1 MTLDV
6 SSIATPELTYCADV
20 FDSGTD
26 VNDDIA
32 RRAIENILKAQSFDS
47 IPLRNI
53 EGDVHRI
60 ARRRLHK
67 GDLKKHVFIL
77 DVDEC
82 ASTRKN
88 SSILSALFDILSN
101 EHHILLVVDGKNQL
115 EGLVT
120 LNLIAQPVVL
130 DYLRLK
136 FAKLEESG
144 WQWNSEFLGD
154 VTCNHLTYAKEV
166 YDSIV
171 LLAKMV
177 DDNKPLPDDIEFS
190 KQIVNILLLLQ
201 PLKNIDHEF
210 DGEGFGLQQKVV
222 THPDETAVNL
232 MAKPAAALFEDD
244 EEVMRTVFRI
254 FAQENDWDFLVVRDA
269 KNEPK
274 RLFTVEQKGQI
285 NYQNIKKV
293 KPLTKRLNMIQ
304 SLIDR
309 DFSPLFCIDEETEEL
324 GIISIE
330 ELILENSFIPKI
342 LERISKIEQ
351 NTRLRWYKENG
362 LYVKTKQFG
371 PVMVAKANWIDV
383 IREQQEEIQ
392 EPLQSLREWRNLL
405 AHSYLALVGTRNLP
419 VWMRY
424 GFLEGIKN
432 IETCEAA
439 LGEVEKDQVYT
450 ALFGLNEYLKRYNE
464 GIDFFRKK
472 CGLIHAEV
480 GGDGNL
486 ILQFSEK
493 KSGNWKKKLQEIPAS
508 ELTTWTG
515 LSRIDVR

>member
-1 MTLDV
+1 MALNV
-6 SSIATPELTYCADV
+6 SSIATSGLTYCADV

-26 VNDDIA
+26 ENDDVA
-32 RRAIENILKAQSFDS
+32 RRAIKNILKAQSFDS
-47 IPLRNI
+47 IPLRNS
-53 EGDVHRI
+53 EGDVRRI

-82 ASTRKN
+82 ASIRKN
-88 SSILSALFDILSN
+88 ASILSALFSILSN
-101 EHHILLVVDGKNQL
+101 EHHILLVVDERNQL
-115 EGLVT
+115 DGLVT

-136 FAKLEESG
+136 FAQLEESG
-144 WQWNSEFLGD
+144 WQWNREFLGE
-154 VTCNHLTYAKEV
+154 VTCNHLTYAREV

-171 LLAKMV
+171 RLAKMV

-232 MAKPAAALFEDD
+232 MAKPAAALIEDD

-254 FAQENDWDFLVVRDA
+254 FAQENHWDYLVVRD
-269 KNEPK
+269 KKDEPK
-274 RLFTVEQKGQI
+274 KLLSIGDQEVM
-285 NYQNIKKV
+285 NYQNIKRV
-293 KPLTKRLNMIQ
+293 KPLTHRLNMIQ

-309 DFSPLFCIDEETEEL
+309 DFCPLFCIDEQTDEL

-330 ELILENSFIPKI
+330 ELLLDDGFIPKI
-342 LERISKIEQ
+342 LERISKVEE
-351 NTRLRWYKENG
+351 NTRLRSFLEGN
-362 LYVKTKQFG
+362 LYIREGKYG
-371 PVMVAKANWIDV
+371 ALLVAKANWINV
-383 IREQQEEIQ
+383 IAKQPEEIRE
-392 EPLQSLREWRNLL
+392 PLDSLREWRNLL

-424 GFLEGIKN
+424 GFLEGINN

-439 LGEVEKDQVYT
+439 LGEVENDQVYT
-450 ALFGLNEYLKRYNE
+450 ALFGLNEYLKRYNN
-464 GIDFFRKK
+464 GNDFFRKS
-472 CGLIHAEV
+472 CGLTDASV
-480 GGDGNL
+480 GDEKNL
-486 ILQFSEK
+486 ILQFV
-493 KSGNWKKKLQEIPAS
+493 GAPHNWKKILGEIP
-508 ELTTWTG
+508 TTDLISWTG

>member
-6 SSIATPELTYCADV
+6 SSIATPGLTYCADV

-32 RRAIENILKAQSFDS
+32 RRAIKNILKAQSFDS

-53 EGDVHRI
+53 EGDVRRI

-77 DVDEC
+77 DIDEC

-101 EHHILLVVDGKNQL
+101 EHHILLVVDDKNQL

-136 FAKLEESG
+136 FAQLEESG
-144 WQWNSEFLGD
+144 WQWNREFLGE
-154 VTCNHLTYAKEV
+154 VTCNHLTYAREV

-171 LLAKMV
+171 DLAKMV

-190 KQIVNILLLLQ
+190 KQIVRILLLLQ
-201 PLKNIDHEF
+201 PLKNIKDEF
-210 DGEGFGLQQKVV
+210 GGERFWIEPKIH
-222 THPDETAVNL
+222 THPDDTALSL
-232 MAKPAAALFEDD
+232 MTKPAAALIEDD

-254 FAQENDWDFLVVRDA
+254 FARENDWDYLVVRD
-269 KNEPK
+269 KKHEPK
-274 RLFTVEQKGQI
+274 QLLSFESQERMS
-285 NYQNIKKV
+285 YQNIKRV
-293 KPLTKRLNMIQ
+293 KPLTHRLNMIQ

-309 DFSPLFCIDEETEEL
+309 DFCPLFCIDEQTDEL

-330 ELILENSFIPKI
+330 ELLLDDGFIPKI
-342 LERISKIEQ
+342 LERISKVEE
-351 NTRLRWYKENG
+351 NTRLRSYLEGNLYIKEG
-362 LYVKTKQFG
+362 KYGAL
-371 PVMVAKANWIDV
+371 VAKANWINIIAKQPEE
-383 IREQQEEIQ
+383 IRE
-392 EPLQSLREWRNLL
+392 PLDSLREWRNLL

-424 GFLEGIKN
+424 GFLEGINN
-432 IETCEAA
+432 IKTCEEA

-450 ALFGLNEYLKRYNE
+450 ALFGLNEYLKRYNN
-464 GIDFFRKK
+464 GNDFFRKS
-472 CGLIHAEV
+472 CGLTDASV
-480 GGDGNL
+480 GDENNL
-486 ILQFSEK
+486 ILQFAEAPQ
-493 KSGNWKKKLQEIPAS
+493 NWKKILQKIPPAD
-508 ELTTWTG
+508 LLKWTG

>member
-1 MTLDV
+1 MSLDV
-6 SSIATPELTYCADV
+6 SSIATPELMYCSDV
-20 FDSGTD
+20 FDSASG
-26 VNDDIA
+26 VNDGLA
-32 RRAIENILKAQSFDS
+32 RRAIKNVLKAQSFDS

-53 EGDVHRI
+53 EGDVRRI

-67 GDLKKHVFIL
+67 GDLEEHIFIL
-77 DVDEC
+77 NVDEC

-101 EHHILLVVDGKNQL
+101 EHHILLVVDEKNQL

-136 FAKLEESG
+136 FAQLEESG
-144 WQWNSEFLGD
+144 WQWNREFLGE

-190 KQIVNILLLLQ
+190 KQIVRILLLLQ
-201 PLKNIDHEF
+201 PLKNIKNEF
-210 DGEGFGLQQKVV
+210 GGERFWLEPKIH
-222 THPDETAVNL
+222 THPDDTALSL
-232 MAKPAAALFEDD
+232 MTKPAAALIEGD

-254 FAQENDWDFLVVRDA
+254 FAQENDWDYLVVRD
-269 KNEPK
+269 KKDEPK
-274 RLFTVEQKGQI
+274 KLLSIEDQELMS
-285 NYQNIKKV
+285 YQNIKRV
-293 KPLTKRLNMIQ
+293 KPLTHRLNMIQ

-330 ELILENSFIPKI
+330 ELLLDDGFIPKI
-342 LERISKIEQ
+342 LERISKVEE
-351 NTRLRWYKENG
+351 NTRLRSFLEGN
-362 LYVKTKQFG
+362 LYIREGKYG
-371 PVMVAKANWIDV
+371 ALLVAKANWVNIIAKQPEE
-383 IREQQEEIQ
+383 IRE
-392 EPLQSLREWRNLL
+392 PLDSLREWRNLL

-424 GFLEGIKN
+424 GFLEGINN

-439 LGEVEKDQVYT
+439 LGEVENDQVYT
-450 ALFGLNEYLKRYNE
+450 ALFGLNEYLKRYNN
-464 GIDFFRKK
+464 GNDFFRKS
-472 CGLIHAEV
+472 CGLTDASV
-480 GGDGNL
+480 GDENNL
-486 ILQFSEK
+486 ILQFAEAPQ
-493 KSGNWKKKLQEIPAS
+493 NWKKILQKIPPAD
-508 ELTTWTG
+508 LLKWTG